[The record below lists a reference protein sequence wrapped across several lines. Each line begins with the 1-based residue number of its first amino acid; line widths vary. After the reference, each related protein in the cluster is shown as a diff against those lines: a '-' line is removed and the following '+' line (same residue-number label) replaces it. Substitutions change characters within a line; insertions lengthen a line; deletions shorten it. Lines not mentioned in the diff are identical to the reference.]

1 MNAKDYYD
9 IGRLPARVTRPLL
22 NAIHQL
28 GPHLGE
34 IESRWRAGL
43 ETLCQERS
51 EYRAM
56 ARLNPRAVFAMLRRK
71 KFTNFKSEMLR
82 LGESLAASRISVEH
96 AMAAV
101 LLWLEIS
108 LEYIANGSESD
119 SPALAL
125 VRWNSANRLF
135 VIVGYTN
142 HRKRELDKLE
152 RNLTSAERHLKQLSR
167 IITDVYDKE
176 RRRIARDLHDEVG
189 HDLVVLKLYLEILSR
204 DLTKADTRSVAAKL
218 REAIYLV
225 ASAIERV
232 RRFAFELGPAVS
244 DELGFVPA
252 LKVYARQFAARTGID
267 VRVRTSK
274 LAASIPSTHEMTLY
288 RILQGGL
295 SNVVRHS
302 RARHVTVTLSSGQE
316 DVAMTLQ
323 DDGVGFDVD
332 GVLGA
337 PNRPFGLGAM
347 RERARLLG
355 GDLEIQSR
363 RSSGRGRKRG
373 TEVVVRIPLLDNDA

>member
-1 MNAKDYYD
+1 
-9 IGRLPARVTRPLL
+9 
-22 NAIHQL
+22 
-28 GPHLGE
+28 
-34 IESRWRAGL
+34 
-43 ETLCQERS
+43 
-51 EYRAM
+51 
-56 ARLNPRAVFAMLRRK
+56 
-71 KFTNFKSEMLR
+71 MLR
-82 LGESLAASRISVEH
+82 LGESLAASRISVDH

-108 LEYIANGSESD
+108 LEHIANGPESD

-125 VRWNSANRLF
+125 VRWNSAGRLF
-135 VIVGYTN
+135 LIVGYTN

-152 RNLTSAERHLKQLSR
+152 RDLTSAERHLKQLSR

-204 DLTKADTRSVAAKL
+204 DLTKSDTRSLAAKL
-218 REAIYLV
+218 REATDLV
-225 ASAIERV
+225 AAAIERV

-267 VRVRTSK
+267 VRVRTGK
-274 LAASIPSTHEMTLY
+274 LKVSIPSTHEMTLY

-302 RARHVTVTLSSGQE
+302 RARHVVVTLSGSKNH
-316 DVAMTLQ
+316 VTMTLQ
-323 DDGVGFDVD
+323 DDGVGFDVH
-332 GVLGA
+332 GVLRA
-337 PNRPFGLGAM
+337 RNRPFGLGAM

-355 GDLEIQSR
+355 GDLQIESR
-363 RSSGRGRKRG
+363 RSSGVGRKRG
-373 TEVVVRIPLLDNDA
+373 TEVVVRIPLLDN